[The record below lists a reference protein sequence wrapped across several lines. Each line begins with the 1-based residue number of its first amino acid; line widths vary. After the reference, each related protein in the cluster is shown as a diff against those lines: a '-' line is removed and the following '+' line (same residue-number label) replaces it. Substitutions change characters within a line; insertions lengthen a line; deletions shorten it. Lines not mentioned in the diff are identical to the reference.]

1 MKTILTLSLI
11 LFSSLGITSSFAKP
25 SEASGILKLN
35 QDHPKNNIFA
45 VSLFAI
51 DGKQIIKRDNA
62 VWLKPGAH
70 TIRVSATVNLNSR
83 SKLSIK
89 RQKVN
94 NKQDNTLDI
103 FIEDGK
109 TYYVGYDTNDT
120 DPNKW
125 HPVVWKV
132 K

>member
-11 LFSSLGITSSFAKP
+11 IFSSLGITSPFAKP